1 MRTLLLTLTTCLL
14 VLPVQAKYSGGSGTA
29 QDPYQIA
36 TAADLILLGET
47 PADYGKHFV
56 LTADIDLDPN
66 LPGRKVFDKAV
77 IAADTDP
84 VKDYYQGVP
93 FTGLFDGN
101 GHTISCLTIRGG
113 SRYLGLFGRVA
124 SGADVKD
131 LGVVDVRITGSGDY
145 VGALVGSN
153 GEWDACGGIVRN
165 CYSTGA
171 VTGNSVVG
179 GLVGSNSCGSGT
191 RRGIVRNCYSTCLV
205 KGNDRVGGLAGHS
218 YWGYVTYCYSTGVV
232 SGNSG
237 VGGLVGENNW
247 GTVTQCY
254 STGTVSGDGG
264 VGGLVG
270 DNYGGSVAQCYS
282 TGAVTGNSVVGGLVG
297 YNGDYGT
304 VTQCYSTGSV
314 ISSDSVGGLVGNN
327 QGDVTGCFWDT
338 QSSGRGKSAGGT
350 GLTTAQMQDIQAYV
364 AAGWDWVG
372 EMENGTHEVW
382 QMPEAGGYP
391 ILAIL
396 SGYAPPRL
404 QGLGTADD
412 PYLIARAVELGAMMY
427 YSPDAHYRLAAS
439 IDLSGIRWGMAVIPR
454 FAGTFDGSGHTISHL
469 RIQGGSYLGLF
480 GQLDSGAEVKDL
492 GLVDVNITGS
502 GGYIGG
508 LAAENV
514 GTVTQCYS
522 TGAVSGSAYAV
533 GGLVASN
540 DSTVTQ
546 CYSTASVSGDSGVGG
561 LVGDNDGQV
570 TCCYSTG
577 AVHGRDGV
585 GGLIGDT
592 YSGMFVCAAASFWD
606 TQTSGQSKS
615 AGGTGKTTAQMQTA
629 RTFLTAT
636 GTTVFGGGV
645 IGGGWD
651 FVDET
656 ANGTEDLWWILEG
669 KDYPRL
675 WWEAAKK

>member
-1 MRTLLLTLTTCLL
+1 M
-14 VLPVQAKYSGGSGTA
+14 
-29 QDPYQIA
+29 
-36 TAADLILLGET
+36 
-47 PADYGKHFV
+47 
-56 LTADIDLDPN
+56 
-66 LPGRKVFDKAV
+66 
-77 IAADTDP
+77 
-84 VKDYYQGVP
+84 
-93 FTGLFDGN
+93 
-101 GHTISCLTIRGG
+101 
-113 SRYLGLFGRVA
+113 
-124 SGADVKD
+124 
-131 LGVVDVRITGSGDY
+131 
-145 VGALVGSN
+145 
-153 GEWDACGGIVRN
+153 
-165 CYSTGA
+165 
-171 VTGNSVVG
+171 
-179 GLVGSNSCGSGT
+179 
-191 RRGIVRNCYSTCLV
+191 
-205 KGNDRVGGLAGHS
+205 GGLAGHS

-237 VGGLVGENNW
+237 VGGLVGENNS

-270 DNYGGSVAQCYS
+270 DNYGGSVA
-282 TGAVTGNSVVGGLVG
+282 
-297 YNGDYGT
+297 
-304 VTQCYSTGSV
+304 QCYSTGSV

-382 QMPEAGGYP
+382 QMPEAGSYP

-502 GGYIGG
+502 GSCIGG

-522 TGAVSGSAYAV
+522 TGAVSGTGTVRWYV

-540 DSTVTQ
+540 DGTVTQ
-546 CYSTASVSGDSGVGG
+546 CYSTAAVSGNWGVGG

-585 GGLIGDT
+585 GGGLIGDT
-592 YSGMFVCAAASFWD
+592 FHYSGMFVCAAASFWD

-656 ANGTEDLWWILEG
+656 ANGTEDIWWILEG
-669 KDYPRL
+669 KDYPKL